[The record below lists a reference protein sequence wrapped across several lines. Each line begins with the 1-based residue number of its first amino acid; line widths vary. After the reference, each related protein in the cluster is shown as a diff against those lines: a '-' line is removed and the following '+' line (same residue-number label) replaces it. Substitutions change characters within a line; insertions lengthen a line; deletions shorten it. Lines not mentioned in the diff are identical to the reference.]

1 MIKAESKLRH
11 IGDKTY
17 LLLAPKNIDIGA
29 EGQPR
34 NRRSFRNN
42 RCWRHYSCYCS
53 RTSRSCEPVRKTSS
67 RCRRREGPKRCISFL
82 FFSSSSFGTIH
93 KWRLR
98 RRSCQPLFFIL
109 SIDAPTSTKGRP
121 KPAFLVKNRLRTGAG
136 SLVFLGGRS
145 VKDPLLLPF
154 INRSRSLRAFIS
166 TTSSTG
172 KGQLCI
178 A

>member
-1 MIKAESKLRH
+1 MQLEGILLWDNPQMETEEKELPALILYSFDRCPYVH
-11 IGDKTY
+11 QGKT
-17 LLLAPKNIDIGA
+17 
-29 EGQPR
+29 Q
-34 NRRSFRNN
+34 
-42 RCWRHYSCYCS
+42 
-53 RTSRSCEPVRKTSS
+53 T
-67 RCRRREGPKRCISFL
+67 
-82 FFSSSSFGTIH
+82 
-93 KWRLR
+93 RL
-98 RRSCQPLFFIL
+98 
-109 SIDAPTSTKGRP
+109 
-121 KPAFLVKNRLRTGAG
+121 LVKNRLRTGAG